1 MYDLNTKKQARLEIL
16 SQNQK
21 NLQTEA
27 TRIRQTIEKVL
38 DQNTPLAAIIRILLE
53 EQGITMFSILT
64 NGLEKI
70 VR

>member
-21 NLQTEA
+21 DLQTEA

>member
-1 MYDLNTKKQARLEIL
+1 MNTKKQARLEIL

-21 NLQTEA
+21 DLQTEA